1 MINLKLAAKIAQ
13 TVLLALVPS
22 IAFVATVAM
31 GS

>member
-1 MINLKLAAKIAQ
+1 MNNLKLAAQIAQ

-22 IAFVATVAM
+22 IALVATLAL